1 LMGNAEIFIS
11 FLANL
16 LICGS
21 KHVTLNQRVQGSSP
35 CAPTNKYKYL
45 SSLFDVAQTPRLPY
59 LSVRTMS
66 ANRER
71 SPAPLPNLLGPRRER
86 AALE

>member
-16 LICGS
+16 LISAS

-35 CAPTNKYKYL
+35 CAPTNKHKYL
-45 SSLFDVAQTPRLPY
+45 SSLFDGAQDAVFALFECPH
-59 LSVRTMS
+59 SVHES
-66 ANRER
+66 EW
-71 SPAPLPNLLGPRRER
+71 P
-86 AALE
+86 